1 MTIALEYP
9 LTSGLVMSLTA
20 LPTPVPPF
28 TPVPVDAPA
37 FAAPAPL
44 VPFAPSVLPA
54 VPDVEVS
61 VIAPGPVL
69 RDDVSHLTPEPP
81 ELPELDELPERLAIF
96 CVALIRACAL
106 IVSSGASC
114 AR

>member
-28 TPVPVDAPA
+28 TPVPVD
-37 FAAPAPL
+37 APAPL

-106 IVSSGASC
+106 IVSSEASC